1 MLNKIRRSFAR
12 RRELKELDSS
22 VMSRPK
28 PKPPELV
35 QLDVLKAV
43 WRVPVPGQADRFMS
57 ADPGAIN
64 QEMFVVRVDTE
75 AFYRAWLRS
84 SSTGRE
90 TRSDNC
96 LLRSEMPQDY
106 KFKHA
111 VQGFSHGKENP
122 VPLAFAGA
130 HQERDRVDI
139 GFSNG
144 VTRTFWLIANK
155 APSFPVQ
162 VHGRESAELLN
173 KVAGL
178 DPAPMSFAELF
189 GEVLRQGPQ
198 PPATARPTPANM
210 NTAAGQSKPNPQL
223 RPGRTGPRRGRGI

>member
-1 MLNKIRRSFAR
+1 MLTRLKGFLAR
-12 RRELKELDSS
+12 RRELKELDVS
-22 VMSRPK
+22 VVGRPR
-28 PKPPELV
+28 PAPAELV
-35 QLDVLKAV
+35 QVDAREAV

-57 ADPGAIN
+57 AKPGAIN
-64 QEMFVVRVDTE
+64 DEMFVVRVDTE

-96 LLRSEMPQDY
+96 PLRSEMPQDY

-111 VQGFSHGKENP
+111 VQGFAHGRENP

-130 HQERDRVDI
+130 HQERHRVDI

-144 VTRTFWLIANK
+144 VTRSFWLIANK
-155 APSFPVQ
+155 APSFPIQ

-173 KVAGL
+173 KVCGL
-178 DPAPMSFAELF
+178 DPAPLSFTELF
-189 GEVLRQGPQ
+189 AQAQRQAPQ
-198 PPATARPTPANM
+198 VATPARPAPA
-210 NTAAGQSKPNPQL
+210 AATRPAPKVQP
-223 RPGRTGPRRGRGI
+223 RPGRSGPRKGRGL

>member
-1 MLNKIRRSFAR
+1 MLNRIRRAFAR
-12 RRELKELDSS
+12 RRELKELDAS
-22 VMSRPK
+22 VVSRPR
-28 PKPPELV
+28 PAPAELV
-35 QLDVLKAV
+35 QVDAREAV

-57 ADPGAIN
+57 AKPGAIN
-64 QEMFVVRVDTE
+64 DEMFVVRVDTE

-111 VQGFSHGKENP
+111 VQGFAHGRENP

-144 VTRTFWLIANK
+144 VTRSFWLIANK
-155 APSFPVQ
+155 APSFPIQ

-173 KVAGL
+173 KVCGL
-178 DPAPMSFAELF
+178 DPTPLSFSELF
-189 GEVLRQGPQ
+189 AQAQRQAPQ
-198 PPATARPTPANM
+198 VATPARH
-210 NTAAGQSKPNPQL
+210 AAAAAPKVQPRS
-223 RPGRTGPRRGRGI
+223 GRSGPRKGRGL